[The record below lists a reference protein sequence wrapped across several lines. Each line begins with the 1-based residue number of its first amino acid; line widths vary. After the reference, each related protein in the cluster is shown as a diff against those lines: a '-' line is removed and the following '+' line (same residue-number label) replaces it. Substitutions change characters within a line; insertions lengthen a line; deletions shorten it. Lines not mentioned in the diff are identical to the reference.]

1 MTSLHSGMFSFSKSF
16 FPAAA
21 IHGLFV
27 CTLAMA
33 GCQAETRSKIPTQ
46 IASEDQTSPLPD
58 ESPPVASPPVASPKA
73 DAKPEPQ
80 RLVID
85 VEGFSDRQGR
95 CRIALY
101 REAQGFNQPQKA
113 WAKETLD
120 IPAGDVLVWTIE
132 SNDPALNDPQT
143 RWAISVHQDRNGND
157 KLDKNALGI
166 PTEPYGFSNNPKR
179 GFGPPKFDEVS
190 FKIPSL
196 QDQQTTRIKIKLQ

>member
-1 MTSLHSGMFSFSKSF
+1 MTALHSGMFSFSKSF
-16 FPAAA
+16 CPATA
-21 IHGLFV
+21 IHGLLV

-33 GCQAETRSKIPTQ
+33 GCQAETRSKMPTQ
-46 IASEDQTSPLPD
+46 IASEDQTSP
-58 ESPPVASPPVASPKA
+58 PVASPKA
-73 DAKPEPQ
+73 DATPEPP
-80 RLVID
+80 RLIID
-85 VEGFSDRQGR
+85 VDGFSDRQGR

-101 REAQGFNQPQKA
+101 REAEGFNQPQKA

-120 IPAGDVLVWTIE
+120 IPAGDVLVWAIE

-143 RWAISVHQDRNGND
+143 RWAISAHQDRNGND

-166 PTEPYGFSNNPKR
+166 PIEPYGFSNNPKR
-179 GFGPPKFDEVS
+179 GFGPPKFDDVS

>member
-1 MTSLHSGMFSFSKSF
+1 MFSFSKSF
-16 FPAAA
+16 CPATA
-21 IHGLFV
+21 IHAILI
-27 CTLAMA
+27 CILAMA
-33 GCQAETRSKIPTQ
+33 GCQGEARSKMPSQ
-46 IASEDQTSPLPD
+46 IASGGQASPLPD
-58 ESPPVASPPVASPKA
+58 VSPPVASPPDASPPVASPKA
-73 DAKPEPQ
+73 DAQPEPQ
-80 RLVID
+80 RLIVE

-101 REAQGFNQPQKA
+101 KEAEGFNQPQKA

-120 IPAGDVLVWTIE
+120 IPAGDVLVWAIE

-143 RWAISVHQDRNGND
+143 RWAISAHQDRNDND
-157 KLDKNALGI
+157 KIDKNALGI

-190 FKIPSL
+190 FKIASQ